1 MEKTIRYFKF
11 SDGSVAPFPIDY
23 IFLGCKPTHIY
34 SSNML
39 GFGKWKLI
47 K

>member
-1 MEKTIRYFKF
+1 MEKVIRYFKF

-23 IFLGCKPTHIY
+23 RFLGSKPTHIY
-34 SSNML
+34 TSSML
-39 GFGKWKLI
+39 GFGEWKLI